1 MRWSSSTASFWLS
14 STLTEDS
21 SSWEETS
28 SSISVRGKGVKEEE
42 EFEFESRKWEEIG
55 SLRYERRRWAKEGVP
70 LKICVI
76 NCNRNSNQ
84 STTALHTC
92 NLLQLQLH
100 LLVYTSA
107 CDIAKAERERERERE
122 RLCGG
127 SLYFWICLKF
137 FWKITIY
144 YDLGLGL
151 GRIYN
156 LVLLILEKRGI
167 AANGCVAVNYW
178 IFDAHS

>member
-1 MRWSSSTASFWLS
+1 MSFSLQWSSSTASFWLS

-28 SSISVRGKGVKEEE
+28 SSSSVRGKGVKEEEEE

-122 RLCGG
+122 R
-127 SLYFWICLKF
+127 
-137 FWKITIY
+137 
-144 YDLGLGL
+144 D
-151 GRIYN
+151 
-156 LVLLILEKRGI
+156 
-167 AANGCVAVNYW
+167 CVAVLS
-178 IFDAHS
+178 IFEFVWNFLEDYNILWSGFGFGFGKDL

>member
-1 MRWSSSTASFWLS
+1 M
-14 STLTEDS
+14 
-21 SSWEETS
+21 
-28 SSISVRGKGVKEEE
+28 
-42 EFEFESRKWEEIG
+42 
-55 SLRYERRRWAKEGVP
+55 
-70 LKICVI
+70 
-76 NCNRNSNQ
+76 
-84 STTALHTC
+84 
-92 NLLQLQLH
+92 
-100 LLVYTSA
+100 YTSA

-122 RLCGG
+122 TVWRF
-127 SLYFWICLKF
+127 SLFLNLFEI

-144 YDLGLGL
+144 YDLGLGLGL